1 MVGFFNSVKVLGP
14 NFKFKYSTL
23 IRGENDIRISN
34 YNKVD
39 IIPVATYPNAENL
52 KDTILKENSKKAG
65 IYIWINLINGKSY
78 VGSAVDLSTRFK
90 QYFSKYFLEN
100 EIKKNQS
107 KIYRALLKYGHS
119 AFKLEILD

>member
-65 IYIWINLINGKSY
+65 IYI
-78 VGSAVDLSTRFK
+78 
-90 QYFSKYFLEN
+90 
-100 EIKKNQS
+100 
-107 KIYRALLKYGHS
+107 
-119 AFKLEILD
+119 